1 MSTQIL
7 LVEDT
12 SEALDNLKDLLSLEG
27 FEVVTASN
35 GQDAFDKL
43 YLYRPDLI
51 ITDLRMP
58 KMDGFELISKLKAT
72 ERYRDIPV
80 IVFSANTTPQFQE
93 QAIAS
98 GAAFFLKKP
107 SPTDLILSTIHD
119 VINRT

>member
-12 SEALDNLKDLLSLEG
+12 PEARDNLKDLLSLEG
-27 FEVVTASN
+27 FEVVTSAN

-58 KMDGFELISKLKAT
+58 KMDGFELISKLKANDK
-72 ERYRDIPV
+72 YRDIPI
-80 IVFSANTTPQFQE
+80 IVFSANITPLFEE
-93 QAIAS
+93 QAIAL
-98 GAAFFLKKP
+98 GAVFFLKKP
-107 SPTDLILSTIHD
+107 SPTDLILSTIHGA
-119 VINRT
+119 INRS

>member
-12 SEALDNLKDLLSLEG
+12 SEALDNLKELLSLEG

-43 YLYRPDLI
+43 YLYLPHLI

-58 KMDGFELISKLKAT
+58 KMDGFELIAKLKAD
-72 ERYRDIPV
+72 ERYRNIPV

-93 QAIAS
+93 QAIAL

-107 SPTDLILSTIHD
+107 SPTDLILTTIHS
-119 VINRT
+119 VLSRG